1 MIEFCH
7 VTAGYGGEP
16 VVRDVSL
23 RIPRGKITALIG
35 PNGCGKTTLLRAAG
49 RQLPLYSGEILLDG
63 RPISAYGRKEFAR
76 TASFMPQVQVIPAIT
91 VRGLVSHGR
100 FPHLGLSRQ
109 LRNGDRM
116 AVEQAM
122 EETGVSTWA
131 DRDLRELS
139 GGERQ
144 RVYLAMALAQETEVI
159 FLDEPTTYL
168 DLGRQFEVLELIQT
182 LNNRGKTIVMV
193 LHDLSQALR
202 YSHQA
207 ALMERGRLVLCAG
220 PQALYE
226 SGKID
231 QIFGVEVHW
240 GEGGWY
246 FTPRSD
252 GEKEE
257 NSCGES

>member
-16 VVRDVSL
+16 VIRDVSL
-23 RIPRGKITALIG
+23 RIPRGEITALIG

-49 RQLPLYSGEILLDG
+49 RQLPLYGGEILLAGQPVSACG
-63 RPISAYGRKEFAR
+63 RREFAR
-76 TASFMPQVQVIPAIT
+76 TVSFMPQVRAVPAIT

-100 FPHLGLSRQ
+100 FPYLGLARQ
-109 LRNGDRM
+109 LQSGDRA
-116 AVEQAM
+116 AVERAM
-122 EETGVSTWA
+122 EDTGVSSMA

-159 FLDEPTTYL
+159 LL
-168 DLGRQFEVLELIQT
+168 DLGRQFEVLELIWT
-182 LNNRGKTIVMV
+182 LNARGKTIVMV
-193 LHDLSQALR
+193 LHDLAQALE
-202 YSHQA
+202 YSHRTV
-207 ALMERGRLVLCAG
+207 LMERGNVVLYAN

-231 QIFGVEVHW
+231 EVFGVRACRT
-240 GEGGWY
+240 EGAWY
-246 FTPRSD
+246 FAPRSK
-252 GEKEE
+252 G
-257 NSCGES
+257 

>member
-7 VTAGYGGEP
+7 VTAGYNGVP
-16 VVRDVSL
+16 AVRDISL
-23 RIPRGKITALIG
+23 RIPRGEITALIG

-49 RQLPLYSGEILLDG
+49 RQLPLYGGEILLDG
-63 RPISAYGRKEFAR
+63 RPISAYERKEFAR
-76 TASFMPQVQVIPAIT
+76 TTSFMPQVRSVPAIT

-109 LRNGDRM
+109 LRGGDRAALERAM
-116 AVEQAM
+116 AD
-122 EETGVSTWA
+122 TGVSAWA

-168 DLGRQFEVLELIQT
+168 DLGRQFEVLELIRT
-182 LNNRGKTIVMV
+182 LNARGKTIVMV
-193 LHDLSQALR
+193 LHDLAQALG
-202 YSHQA
+202 YSHRT
-207 ALMERGRLVLCAG
+207 ALMEKGRLVQCAS

-226 SGKID
+226 SGEID
-231 QIFGVEVHW
+231 RVFGVRACRT
-240 GEGGWY
+240 EGTWY
-246 FTPRSD
+246 FTPRS
-252 GEKEE
+252 G
-257 NSCGES
+257 G

>member
-16 VVRDVSL
+16 VIRDVSL
-23 RIPRGKITALIG
+23 RIPRGEITALIG

-49 RQLPLYSGEILLDG
+49 RQLPLYGGEILLAGQPVSTCG
-63 RPISAYGRKEFAR
+63 RREFAR
-76 TASFMPQVQVIPAIT
+76 TVSFMPQVRAVPAIT

-100 FPHLGLSRQ
+100 FPYLGLARQ
-109 LRNGDRM
+109 LRSGDRA
-116 AVEQAM
+116 AVERAM
-122 EETGVSTWA
+122 EDTGVSSMA

-159 FLDEPTTYL
+159 LLDEPTTYL
-168 DLGRQFEVLELIQT
+168 DLGRQFEVLELIWT
-182 LNNRGKTIVMV
+182 LNARGKTIVMV
-193 LHDLSQALR
+193 LHDLAQALE
-202 YSHQA
+202 YSHRTV
-207 ALMERGRLVLCAG
+207 LMERGNVVLYAN

-231 QIFGVEVHW
+231 EVFGVRACRT
-240 GEGGWY
+240 EGAWY
-246 FTPRSD
+246 FVPRSK
-252 GEKEE
+252 G
-257 NSCGES
+257 

>member
-7 VTAGYGGEP
+7 VTTGYNGAP
-16 VVRDVSL
+16 VVRNVSL

-49 RQLPLYSGEILLDG
+49 RQLPLYEGEILLAG
-63 RPISAYGRKEFAR
+63 RSVSAYGRKEFAQ
-76 TASFMPQVQVIPAIT
+76 TVSFLPQVRAVPAIT

-109 LRNGDRM
+109 LRPADRA
-116 AVEQAM
+116 AVERAM
-122 EETGVSTWA
+122 ADTGVADWA

-159 FLDEPTTYL
+159 FLDEPTTFL
-168 DLGRQFEVLELIQT
+168 DLGRQFEVLELIQA
-182 LNNRGKTIVMV
+182 LNVRGKTIVMV
-193 LHDLSQALR
+193 LHDLAQALG
-202 YSHQA
+202 YSHQT
-207 ALMERGRLVLCAG
+207 ALMEQGRLVLCAG
-220 PQALYE
+220 PQTLYE

-231 QIFGVEVHW
+231 EVFGVRAHRA
-240 GEGGWY
+240 GETWY
-246 FTPRSD
+246 FTPRHD
-252 GEKEE
+252 G
-257 NSCGES
+257 G

>member
-7 VTAGYGGEP
+7 VTAGYNGVP
-16 VVRDVSL
+16 AVRDVSF
-23 RIPRGKITALIG
+23 RISRGKITALIG

-49 RQLPLYSGEILLDG
+49 RQLPLYGGEILLAG
-63 RPISAYGRKEFAR
+63 RPVSAYGRREFAR
-76 TASFMPQVQVIPAIT
+76 TASFMPQVRSVPAIT

-109 LRNGDRM
+109 LRSGDKA

-122 EETGVSTWA
+122 EDTGVSAWA
-131 DRDLRELS
+131 NRDLRELS

-168 DLGRQFEVLELIQT
+168 DLGRQFEVLELIQA
-182 LNNRGKTIVMV
+182 LNTRGKTIVMV
-193 LHDLSQALR
+193 LHDLAQALE
-202 YSHQA
+202 YSHRTV
-207 ALMERGRLVLCAG
+207 LMERGNVVLGAN

-231 QIFGVEVHW
+231 EVFVVRACRT
-240 GEGGWY
+240 EGAWY
-246 FTPRSD
+246 FAPRSK
-252 GEKEE
+252 G
-257 NSCGES
+257 